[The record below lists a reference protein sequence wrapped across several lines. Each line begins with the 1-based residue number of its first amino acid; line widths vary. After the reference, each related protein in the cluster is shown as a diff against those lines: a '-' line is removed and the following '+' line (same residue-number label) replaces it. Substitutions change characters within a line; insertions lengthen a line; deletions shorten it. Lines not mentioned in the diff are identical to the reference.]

1 MILPTDMLHA
11 CLLLRLKYADEF
23 GIIAQSFEGLMHA
36 IEAESLTK
44 VYSDIVN
51 RKFSVTAVH
60 EVSLH
65 VEKGEIFGLLG
76 PNGAGKTTFIKILLG
91 LVRPTSGRASILDIP
106 LPNVGVRKQIGYLP
120 ENHRYPPY
128 LTGYQV
134 MKLFGGLSG
143 LRSAQI
149 HSRTKDLLRRVDMEQ
164 WSAMKVR
171 KYSKG
176 MLQRLGLAQALIND
190 PEILFLDEPTDGVD
204 PVGRKEIRDL
214 LRQLRAEGKTI
225 FLNSHLLSEVEMISD
240 RVAILDKGK
249 LLKVGTVDELTVS
262 DSNYEIGF
270 EGQLTEAFYHEAA
283 ATIVKFRVD
292 RNILSADVADVRE
305 LNFLIDMLRR
315 NNVQI
320 TTINKKKSS
329 LEDSFINLIKR
340 EATA

>member
-1 MILPTDMLHA
+1 MSEL
-11 CLLLRLKYADEF
+11 
-23 GIIAQSFEGLMHA
+23 GIMGSQFEERMHT
-36 IEAESLTK
+36 ITSESLTK

-51 RKFSVTAVH
+51 RKFSVTAVNDL
-60 EVSLH
+60 SLSIS
-65 VEKGEIFGLLG
+65 KGEIFGLLG
-76 PNGAGKTTFIKILLG
+76 PNGAGKTTFIKMLLG
-91 LVRPTSGRASILDIP
+91 LVRPSGGRASILGTL
-106 LPNVGVRKQIGYLP
+106 LPNVGIRKRIGYLP
-120 ENHRYPPY
+120 ENHRYPSY

-134 MKLFGGLSG
+134 MKIFGGLSG
-143 LRSAQI
+143 ISSAEI
-149 HSRTKDLLRRVDMEQ
+149 HSRSKELLRRVDMEQ
-164 WSAMKVR
+164 WANMKVR

-176 MLQRLGLAQALIND
+176 MMQRLGLAQALIND
-190 PEILFLDEPTDGVD
+190 PEVVFLDEPTDGVD

-214 LRQLRAEGKTI
+214 LRQLRNEGKTI

-249 LLKVGTVDELTVS
+249 LLKVGTVNELTTT

-270 EGQLTEAFYHEAA
+270 EGQLTEEFYHEAA

-292 RNILSADVADVRE
+292 NNIVSADLSDARE

-320 TTINKKKSS
+320 TSITRKRSS

-340 EATA
+340 EVPA